1 MRPTTEIA
9 EIFRVAQHLA
19 ADLAGAEVDPNEA
32 QKALSYLRSKG
43 KNEALFDYLK
53 AIMNNGSV
61 VIRSRRTLNYYRALE
76 RACEYHLRPI
86 AKDESSYE
94 TLLLTFGWSLRLLRY
109 YRAVP
114 WATEGE
120 DEEKR
125 VPKQP
130 DRQPSQPPKQ
140 QRVQRPLTSAPSSRQ
155 TPVATPAAP
164 RQPAPPKAKRPAEEL
179 RPSVPPS
186 VPPPQPQTKEAAP
199 SAPQFEQPATEAK
212 PTPLPEM
219 PATPAQREPAQQ
231 EPAQPIDLPTPPPAA
246 PEPEQA
252 KPPELSLTYEEPK
265 SQKRALPPG
274 LPGIGAI
281 LTGKVLERDDH
292 FVIVKILDFD
302 DDEVAG
308 IIKVD
313 QDTPKYRVGKSS
325 ARAQVLQI
333 RHVKDRVVIDLKPM
347 RAEDKRKK

>member
-76 RACEYHLRPI
+76 HACEYHLRPI
-86 AKDESSYE
+86 AQKESSYQ

-114 WATEGE
+114 WATKAEE
-120 DEEKR
+120 EEKQL
-125 VPKQP
+125 PTQP
-130 DRQPSQPPKQ
+130 DRRSSQLPQQ
-140 QRVQRPLTSAPSSRQ
+140 QRAQRSPTSVPSLHQ
-155 TPVATPAAP
+155 TPAPTPAAP
-164 RQPAPPKAKRPAEEL
+164 RQPGPPKTTRPAEEL
-179 RPSVPPS
+179 H
-186 VPPPQPQTKEAAP
+186 P
-199 SAPQFEQPATEAK
+199 SASPKPKKAALSAPAPAQPATEMK
-212 PTPLPEM
+212 PTPLPTAPTE
-219 PATPAQREPAQQ
+219 PSQPEPSQPEPAQRT
-231 EPAQPIDLPTPPPAA
+231 DSPTLPPAA

-252 KPPELSLTYEEPK
+252 SPPALSFTYEEPK

-274 LPGIGAI
+274 LPDIGAI
-281 LTGKVLERDDH
+281 ITGKVLERDDH
-292 FVIVKILDFD
+292 VVIVKILDFD

-308 IIKVD
+308 IIKVE

-325 ARAQVLQI
+325 ARVQVLQI